1 MSAKEGECFAGKVNA
16 LTIGEKFLLSPIGW
30 SKVGDGGRETAGTF
44 NIQHPTSNHP
54 PVRALVECSVLNVG
68 R

>member
-16 LTIGEKFLLSPIGW
+16 LTIDETFLLSPIGW
-30 SKVGDGGRETAGTF
+30 SEMGDGGRETAGTF
-44 NIQHPTSNHP
+44 NIQHPTSNQP
-54 PVRALVECSVLNVG
+54 QVRRA